1 MGKSIQ
7 SSRSPLFWVPTTYFA
22 MGLPLIFIQQ
32 VLTVIY
38 KDYNISNDEIAKW
51 TSLLILPW
59 SLKPL
64 FTIFME
70 TYLNKRF
77 YQIATEAVT
86 ALMFGLIAV
95 ALPLD
100 GFFFITIGISAV
112 MAISGSMHDIAG
124 DGIYL
129 DQLNKQEQAK
139 LAGWQGAFY
148 NMAKVLCNGALI
160 YLAGRLSKDIGIQN
174 AWIVIVVLLCI
185 IMGIVAL
192 YHFFF
197 LPKDVNVKKNDKTI
211 SESFGEMA
219 DLIIDFFKKKHI
231 WIYLLFIFCY
241 RFGEG
246 LAIKMAPLFLKDDI
260 SQGGLSMTNEEYG
273 IIYGIF
279 GTVAFILGSIFA
291 GNLVS
296 KIGLKKALLP
306 LVLSFNIPFVV
317 FLLLSIYQ
325 PIGYVATIGLFGYSM
340 SLKWVVALG
349 VVFEYFGY
357 GFGFVGL
364 TLFMMQQIAPGKYK
378 MSHYAF
384 ANSIMNLSV
393 LVPGYVSGTL
403 QTMLGYMW
411 FFVLV
416 LIVTIPSIVLAMR
429 IPWVSHDESE
439 I

>member
-1 MGKSIQ
+1 MNNTSIQ
-7 SSRSPLFWVPTTYFA
+7 KKRSPLSWVPSTYFA
-22 MGLPLIFIQQ
+22 MGLPLIFISQ
-32 VLTVIY
+32 VLVVIY
-38 KDYNISNDEIAKW
+38 KDFGVSNEKIAEW

-77 YQIATEAVT
+77 YQIATEAIT
-86 ALMFGLIAV
+86 ALMFGLIAA
-95 ALPLD
+95 ALPLN
-100 GFFFITIGISAV
+100 GFFFITIGISAI

-129 DQLNKQEQAK
+129 DQLNKQTQAK

-160 YLAGRLSKDIGIQN
+160 YLAGYLSKDMGIHK
-174 AWIVIVVLLCI
+174 AWIVIVLLLCA
-185 IMGIVAL
+185 IMGFIAL
-192 YHFFF
+192 YHMVF
-197 LPKDVNVKKNDKTI
+197 LPKDINQKKSDKTI
-211 SESFGEMA
+211 SESLREMA
-219 DLIIDFFKKKHI
+219 DLIIDFFRKKHI

-246 LAIKMAPLFLKDDI
+246 LAIKMAPLFLKDEI
-260 SQGGLSMTNEEYG
+260 GKGGLGLTNEEYG
-273 IIYGIF
+273 MIYGIF
-279 GTVAFILGSIFA
+279 GTVAFILGSILA
-291 GNLVS
+291 GTLVS
-296 KIGLKKALLP
+296 KTGLKKALVP

-325 PIGYVATIGLFGYSM
+325 PVQHVISMDVFGYAL

-393 LVPGYVSGTL
+393 LVPGYISGYL
-403 QTMLGYMW
+403 QTMLGYRT
-411 FFVLV
+411 FFILVLV
-416 LIVTIPSIVLAMR
+416 MTIPAIVLSIK
-429 IPWVSHDESE
+429 IPWVNHEE
-439 I
+439 E